1 MDGEV
6 FELSIRAKNQI
17 QVATLTFIFKLIHQ
31 SSKKNSKFIL
41 GNQMPRLTTTTT
53 TTTVGSREKREIK
66 SENTHSRAT
75 PQGGN

>member
-1 MDGEV
+1 MDGEI

-53 TTTVGSREKREIK
+53 TVGSREKREIK

>member
-31 SSKKNSKFIL
+31 SSNKNSKFIL
-41 GNQMPRLTTTTT
+41 GNQMPRLTT